1 MTLQS
6 DRGAQVGDESLP
18 ASTRTWVQSVLG
30 ADACIID
37 VQRLVGGW
45 SSEMR
50 RLQVRSDAGSRSLVL
65 RSFTKPFFI
74 RHAEGLLNREAAI
87 LKLLEPSSIPVATV
101 LAVDAA
107 GLQCASPSLLR
118 THLPGAIQLQ
128 DEGVAARTE
137 LLAELLVKIH
147 RLPVAEAA
155 RPRAYQVWT
164 SPDRVRL
171 PQDSACPELWME
183 ALDVF
188 RRPAPTYE
196 GCFLHRDFHPG
207 NVLFDQ
213 DDRSQL
219 RVSGVV
225 DWVETSWGPA
235 DLDVAHCSTA
245 LALLHGAEV
254 GLHFGELY
262 GAAGGRLAADRRARL
277 YWYLLDAL
285 HYSPDAE
292 KLVVAWR
299 EAGRSDLSA
308 ELVRGRLESYVIALM
323 SRFA

>member
-1 MTLQS
+1 MTGQS

-18 ASTRTWVQSVLG
+18 DSTRTWVHSVLG
-30 ADACIID
+30 PDECITD

-74 RHAEGLLNREAAI
+74 RHAEGLLNREAAV
-87 LKLLEPSSIPVATV
+87 LKLLAPSSIPVATV

-107 GLQCASPSLLR
+107 GVQCAFPSLLR

-137 LLAELLVKIH
+137 LLAELLVAIH

-164 SPDRVRL
+164 NPDRVRL
-171 PQDSACPELWME
+171 PQDSTFPELWAE
-183 ALDVF
+183 AFDVF
-188 RRPAPTYE
+188 RRPAPPHDT
-196 GCFLHRDFHPG
+196 CFLHRDFHPG

-213 DDRSQL
+213 DEQSQL

-262 GAAGGRLAADRRARL
+262 GAAGGRLVADRRARL

>member
-1 MTLQS
+1 MTIQG
-6 DRGAQVGDESLP
+6 DHDAQVDDASLP
-18 ASTRTWVQSVLG
+18 DSTRAWVQSVLG
-30 ADACIID
+30 PDACIVD

-50 RLQVRSDAGSRSLVL
+50 LLRVRAGSALRSLVL

-74 RHAEGLLNREAAI
+74 RHADGLLNREAAV

-101 LAVDAA
+101 LAVDAVGA
-107 GLQCASPSLLR
+107 HCAFPSLLR
-118 THLPGAIQLQ
+118 THLPGAIHLE
-128 DEGVAARTE
+128 DEGAAARIA
-137 LLAELLVKIH
+137 LLAELLLEIH
-147 RLPVAEAA
+147 RLSVPEAS
-155 RPRAYQVWT
+155 RPRSYQVWT
-164 SPDRVRL
+164 NPDRVRL
-171 PQDSACPELWME
+171 PQDTTCPELWAE

-188 RRPAPTYE
+188 RRPAPNHE
-196 GCFLHRDFHPG
+196 SCFLHRDFHPG
-207 NVLFDQ
+207 NVLFER
-213 DDRSQL
+213 DDRSHL
-219 RVSGVV
+219 HVSGIV

-245 LALLHGAEV
+245 LALLHGAEA

-262 GAAGGRLAADRRARL
+262 VAAGGELAGDRSARL

-299 EAGRSDLSA
+299 DAGRSDLSA
-308 ELVRGRLESYVIALM
+308 ELVRERLESYVFALM
-323 SRFA
+323 SRFG